1 MPIGSTDIKFYL
13 SGGAANTN
21 PNASLGGARSS
32 TEIASGSL
40 HNLFRK
46 VTGDESA
53 AGITLYRAFYVKNN
67 HATLTWETVK
77 SWFTALP
84 AGGSIAMGL
93 EPNTTPQSVA
103 NETTAPAGVSFTT
116 PTTKA
121 GGVALGD
128 MAAGGEK
135 MLWLR
140 LTIAAGQAASNNNS
154 FSVKTEGDTAA

>member
-1 MPIGSTDIKFYL
+1 MPIGATDIKFYL
-13 SGGAANTN
+13 SGGAVNTN
-21 PNASLGGARSS
+21 PNSSLGGARSN

-53 AGITLYRAFYVKNN
+53 SGVTLYRAFYVKNN

-84 AGGSIAMGL
+84 AGGSIAIGL
-93 EPNTTPQSVA
+93 EPNPVPQSVA
-103 NETTAPAGVSFTT
+103 NETTAPTGVVFST

-121 GGVALGD
+121 GGIALGD
-128 MAAGGEK
+128 MAPAAEK

-140 LTIAAGQAASNNNS
+140 LSINAGQAASNNNS